1 MQNAYEF
8 LTEKLRSEKREKNY
22 FFCKLNTKDGNV
34 FTQIYI
40 YDNNSNTYMFIY
52 IKIVY
57 TFLIKLSATTK
68 QLIRSNSIC
77 CLKNL
82 AIFFHRVNIEIGF
95 SPPLPM
101 FAFIQSLKHPPPP
114 PQQTFY

>member
-1 MQNAYEF
+1 MAMF
-8 LTEKLRSEKREKNY
+8 LHR
-22 FFCKLNTKDGNV
+22 
-34 FTQIYI
+34 YI

-101 FAFIQSLKHPPPP
+101 FAFIQSLRHPPPLHNKP
-114 PQQTFY
+114 FIKKVSLEEMEGVNHSVSAFMNLHVKANK